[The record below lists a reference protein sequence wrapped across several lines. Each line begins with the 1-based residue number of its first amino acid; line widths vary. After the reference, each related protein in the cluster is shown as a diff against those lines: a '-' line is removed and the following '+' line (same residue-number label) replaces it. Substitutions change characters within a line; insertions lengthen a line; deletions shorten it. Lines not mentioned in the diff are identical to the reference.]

1 MTRLSVELLTG
12 SYRAASPHHR
22 DRSEWP
28 PHPDRLFMALV
39 DAFHSQRDPAAEPD
53 GPIRSALARLE
64 AWDPPSIEASRHVAE
79 RDPVVAYVPT
89 NDDRIT
95 TRRNRV
101 SDLADTTIAQQLQV
115 VPMLRGRRPRQGPCT
130 TPEHPIIRYTWA
142 DRLPL
147 HELQAF
153 GGLCRRVSRLG
164 RASSLVRLWLD
175 DEIGSPTLVPV
186 DDDEGDLRLRVP
198 SAGRLETL
206 EDAHH
211 RGGDRPPP
219 IGRTHAYRWVDSTGE
234 GAPLPLRSRVLVLK
248 QTEGDRLRLVDTLH
262 LMRALRATVLSRCTS
277 SPIPT
282 WISGHEADG
291 GPARSDHIGFLPL
304 TRLGADGHVI
314 VIGAA
319 VTGPLEL
326 TDDDWQ
332 EGTVE
337 ALGHGG
343 DDGIRIRA
351 SGLECVLSIETH
363 GFGAIDRCLRSV
375 TAERFGSRRWA
386 SITPVVMDRHAR
398 DGLADEDAI
407 RRCCLNAG
415 LPSPTSTHVLRS
427 SVLPG
432 AIDAGRMPF
441 LTRRDGRRR
450 RQVHVVLDFPTP
462 IRGPVRL
469 GAGRFLGYGLCHRW
483 HGTGAGRP
491 ARSHQSSAQR
501 SDRRRHD
508 RWG

>member
-39 DAFHSQRDPAAEPD
+39 DAFRSQPDPASELD
-53 GPIRSALARLE
+53 ERTRSALARLE

-101 SDLADTTIAQQLQV
+101 PELADTTIAQQLQV
-115 VPMLRGRRPRQGPCT
+115 VPMLRGRRPRQEPCT
-130 TPEHPIIRYTWA
+130 TPEHPIVRYAWA
-142 DRLPL
+142 ERLPSR
-147 HELQAF
+147 ELQAL

-164 RASSLVRLWLD
+164 RASSLVRLWVD
-175 DEIGSPTLVPV
+175 DQIENPSLVPV
-186 DDDEGDLRLRVP
+186 VDGEGDLRLRVP
-198 SAGRLETL
+198 SPGRLETL
-206 EDAHH
+206 EDAYR
-211 RGGDRPPP
+211 RGSDRPPP

-234 GAPLPLRSRVLVLK
+234 GPPMPLRSRVLVLK

-304 TRLGADGHVI
+304 TRPGADGHVI

-319 VTGPLEL
+319 VTGPLEV
-326 TDDDWQ
+326 TDDDWH
-332 EGTVE
+332 EATVE
-337 ALGHGG
+337 ALGHVG

-351 SGLECVLSIETH
+351 RGLECVLSIETH
-363 GFGAIDRCLRSV
+363 GFGAIDRCLRDV
-375 TAERFGSRRWA
+375 TAGRFGSRRWA
-386 SITPVVMDRHAR
+386 SITPVVLDRHAR

-432 AIDAGRMPF
+432 AIDAVRMPF
-441 LTRRDGRRR
+441 LSRRDGRRR

-483 HGTGAGRP
+483 QGKGDGRLS
-491 ARSHQSSAQR
+491 RSHQSSAQHPPG
-501 SDRRRHD
+501 RRHD
-508 RWG
+508 R